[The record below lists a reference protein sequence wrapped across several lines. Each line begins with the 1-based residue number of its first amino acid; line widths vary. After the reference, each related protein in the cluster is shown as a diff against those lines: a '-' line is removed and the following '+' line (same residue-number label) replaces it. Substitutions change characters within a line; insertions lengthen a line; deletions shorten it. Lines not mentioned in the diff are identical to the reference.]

1 MLQNLKSMLN
11 DGVKSE
17 QVRFNPE
24 QLTFARTRRGLK
36 KTELALRIGVTPR
49 SITGYECGEFPPEP
63 ERLAQIAAELRF
75 PTDFFYEEESIET
88 VEPDSVSF
96 RAMSKMGVTLKN
108 VALGAGASALRL
120 NSWIEKKFKLPT
132 PDLPDLG
139 RNIDPETAAESL
151 RNYWELGEHPVRNM
165 VHLLEAKGV
174 RVFSLAI
181 DAKEVDAFSMWWNGI
196 PFIFLNTLKSGE
208 HSRFDAAHELGHL
221 IMHRH
226 GQPHGLEAEKEANA
240 FASAFLM
247 PAKSILATRL
257 HFPTLES
264 LITAKKHWAVSVA
277 ALNYRLHSL
286 NLTTEWINR
295 SLCIQISQAG
305 FRTQEPLGITRE
317 SSQVLEKVFVALRA
331 EGLGKSDIA
340 KDIRLSTHEID
351 ELTYGLLKVGIVP
364 DRDGVE
370 RDVSIEKKP
379 RPKLSIVK

>member
-1 MLQNLKSMLN
+1 MVQNLKSMLN

-36 KTELALRIGVTPR
+36 KSELALRIGVTPR
-49 SITGYECGEFPPEP
+49 SITGYEGGEFPPEP
-63 ERLAQIAAELRF
+63 ERLAQIATELRF
-75 PTDFFYEEESIET
+75 PADFFYEEESIET

-96 RAMSKMGVTLKN
+96 RAMTKMGVTLKN

-120 NSWIEKKFKLPT
+120 NSWIEKKFRLPT

-151 RNYWELGEHPVRNM
+151 RKYWELGEHPVRNM

-181 DAKEVDAFSMWWNGI
+181 DAKEVDAFSMWWNGT
-196 PFIFLNTLKSGE
+196 PFVFLNTQKSGE

-257 HFPTLES
+257 HFPTLDS
-264 LITAKKHWAVSVA
+264 LIMAKKHWAVSVA

-305 FRTQEPLGITRE
+305 YRTQEPLGITRE
-317 SSQVLEKVFVALRA
+317 TSQILEKVFAALRE

-351 ELTYGLLKVGIVP
+351 ELTYGLLKVGVVP
-364 DRDGVE
+364 DRDGME
-370 RDVSIEKKP
+370 RDVAIEKQS
-379 RPKLSIVK
+379 RPTLSIVK